1 MRCITRPRSCPYI
14 SKRTASVHIGRAVHT
29 PHIAQRVTYLSHSG
43 PGTQRLTQRVEHVLA
58 ACRGLLEFIDPALE
72 LTLVPAAA
80 QHRQAPG
87 LVMLDRGVSAQQL
100 VRLLTVRSEFVHP
113 DHDPLA
119 RVDLPGDLVSGPLD
133 LGLLETLLDGC
144 GGQGPRPGR
153 SAWPP

>member
-80 QHRQAPG
+80 QSRKAPG

-100 VRLLTVRSEFVHP
+100 VRLLTVRNVII
-113 DHDPLA
+113 
-119 RVDLPGDLVSGPLD
+119 LPEQD
-133 LGLLETLLDGC
+133 
-144 GGQGPRPGR
+144 
-153 SAWPP
+153 